1 MHRDRNPGVDTPRLG
16 KHRAIKSIQAQH
28 VSYSVLKDFR
38 PLSEESRYCITFS
51 RLRSNP
57 IQGRG
62 PQTTGYV
69 HTEGHAYF
77 LMR

>member
-57 IQGRG
+57 IQDRG
-62 PQTTGYV
+62 HKRPDTFIQKAM
-69 HTEGHAYF
+69 HTF
-77 LMR
+77 WR